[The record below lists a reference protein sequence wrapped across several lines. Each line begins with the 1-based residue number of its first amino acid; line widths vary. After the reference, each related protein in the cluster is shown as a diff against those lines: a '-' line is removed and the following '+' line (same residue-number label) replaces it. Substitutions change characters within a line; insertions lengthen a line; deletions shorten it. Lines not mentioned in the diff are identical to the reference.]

1 MGITQ
6 LLEDLPHN
14 KAVAI
19 KRAMNTKFS
28 KGTLYRIQKKERL
41 ITPEEQNII
50 RLIFIRQGIHT
61 DPLFDQYVEQ
71 YDW

>member
-1 MGITQ
+1 
-6 LLEDLPHN
+6 
-14 KAVAI
+14 
-19 KRAMNTKFS
+19 MNTKFS

-41 ITPEEQNII
+41 ITPDEQKII
-50 RLIFIRQGIHT
+50 RMIFIRQGIHA

>member
-1 MGITQ
+1 ME
-6 LLEDLPHN
+6 LLEQMVILIM
-14 KAVAI
+14 AFAL
-19 KRAMNTKFS
+19 F
-28 KGTLYRIQKKERL
+28 GIQKKERL